1 MTAVEDGGWLTLMP
15 LTEMTWRKSYDKKK
29 TSRPPTRATHGHTK
43 RTPNSSR
50 SLGRVRGPEHA
61 CEGTGNSPR
70 CRSLPTPR
78 GAPASQVSAD
88 PGAAIPSSSYS
99 SSDRAQQQWPGAEA
113 QRQQTS
119 SRASQQL
126 PVYDGSR
133 SSIGSAAICRPR
145 VLAVEG
151 WGAGAR
157 IRPLAV
163 VRI

>member
-1 MTAVEDGGWLTLMP
+1 MADLDALDGDDVEKIL
-15 LTEMTWRKSYDKKK
+15 RQKKPADHQPEQR
-29 TSRPPTRATHGHTK
+29 TGTRNA
-43 RTPNSSR
+43 R
-50 SLGRVRGPEHA
+50 LGRVRGPEHA